1 MSSENWHQERDRL
14 LELLQAIERGDV
26 TQSDGDNLR
35 ALQRTSP
42 ERLALL
48 KERLAK
54 LNARLDDKG

>member
-35 ALQRTSP
+35 GLQRTSP